1 MGIFHIS
8 SQPASVIIS
17 QVSVRNAR
25 KVGMEEAHQLGAE
38 DERKRAEKE
47 VQKLTDKFVVEVDKI
62 KQAKEKEI
70 MQG

>member
-1 MGIFHIS
+1 MTIT
-8 SQPASVIIS
+8 
-17 QVSVRNAR
+17 QVSIRNAR
-25 KVGMEEAHQLGAE
+25 KAGMEEAHELGAE

-47 VQKLTDKFVVEVDKI
+47 VQKLTDKFVAEVDKV